1 MRKLKLTKKQV
12 GELGLYDFQSYIGA
26 MNQPTF
32 GGKQG
37 TVNLIKNLGIPEK
50 STKKKLSILEIACST
65 GYNTCEIAQ
74 QYNCYIKGIDISEI
88 SIALAK
94 ERKAKLNLDNV
105 EFNVADAFHLPFE
118 DNTFDIVFAEAI
130 VALLPEKANLLQE
143 FIRVTKP
150 GGCIG
155 TLEAF
160 IRSGAS
166 EEILSEI
173 NSVMTTVMG
182 FPIEIKILDE
192 WKELFTETNLKNRII
207 QDYFDSVFDRSYK
220 FWETLSFSMKLI
232 YHLIINKKIR
242 QKIMPTMKL
251 ARKMINKNSPIIRNL
266 GYFIFTGEK

>member
-1 MRKLKLTKKQV
+1 MKLTRKEV

-32 GGKQG
+32 GGRHG
-37 TVNLIKNLGIPEK
+37 TLNLIKNLGIPEK
-50 STKKKLSILEIACST
+50 SLQKKISILEIACST

-74 QYNCYIKGIDISEI
+74 KYNCDIIGIDISEI
-88 SIALAK
+88 SIVLAR
-94 ERKAKLNLDNV
+94 ERKKKLHLDNC
-105 EFNVADAFHLPFE
+105 EFKIADAMNLPFD

-130 VALLPEKANLLQE
+130 IALLPEKGKILHE
-143 FIRVTKP
+143 IMRVTKP
-150 GGCIG
+150 GGCVG

-160 IRSGAS
+160 IRSGTS
-166 EEILSEI
+166 EEILMEI
-173 NSVMTTVMG
+173 NNVMTTVMG
-182 FPIEIKILDE
+182 FPIAIKNLDA
-192 WKELFTETNLKNRII
+192 WKELFAETKLKNIQI
-207 QDYFDSVFDRSYK
+207 QDYYDSVFDRSYK

-232 YHLIINKKIR
+232 YYLITNKKIR